1 MATAFLT
8 PDIQTAKRRRLEMLE
23 QRAATQGRDTPP
35 DVKIEIEDLRSEL
48 ASATSEPTTEGER
61 YAVLADTL
69 RAYGQRMENI
79 GRRVDQI
86 FWLMPILMILLCGFL
101 VLLVK

>member
-8 PDIQTAKRRRLEMLE
+8 PDIQTAKRRRLELLE

-35 DVKIEIEDLRSEL
+35 DVKIEIEDLRNEL
-48 ASATSEPTTEGER
+48 ASATTAPASEIER
-61 YAVLADTL
+61 YGSLVDALQDMRVRIDSV
-69 RAYGQRMENI
+69 

-86 FWLMPILMILLCGFL
+86 LWLVPILMVLLCGFL